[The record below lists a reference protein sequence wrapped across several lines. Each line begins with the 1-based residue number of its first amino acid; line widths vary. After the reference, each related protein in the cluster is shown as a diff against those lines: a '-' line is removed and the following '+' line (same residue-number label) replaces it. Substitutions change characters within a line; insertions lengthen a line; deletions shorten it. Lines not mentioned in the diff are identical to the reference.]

1 MSISVLRLREIVG
14 ADVIPDA
21 DAAFI
26 ALDGSKKPSLY
37 VYDKPLAILMIKHP
51 DLKPVNFLDFWKS
64 LTGATDSAVRNI
76 DEYFKKTPL
85 FLHEEKHLLSK
96 RSLSPVYRWIEKD
109 LDTWVDCFT
118 LDFFKQHKNLNKI
131 NTIEFVDSY
140 LITLFK
146 NILARRLCVNQS
158 QIPDLPGNIFQF
170 LTRLDI
176 ILEYEEKVRILKE
189 FLVSNIT
196 SFDQDVDQEMWSLF
210 SVLIMGTDTLSGAL
224 IYLIA
229 NNQRDLTVDDLLNK
243 SRPVS
248 LFSRVAA
255 TDIKIND
262 LHLSAGQRVYISTGL
277 LSNNKH
283 SESIPFGVGVHLCP
297 GKKISL
303 VVLNAFIKNWKKNSD
318 LHERFNRVKLI
329 RDLVLKAKDI

>member
-14 ADVIPDA
+14 AAAVPDSNVE
-21 DAAFI
+21 FI
-26 ALDGSKKPSLY
+26 ALDDSKSPPLY
-37 VYDKPLAILMIKHP
+37 VYGKSLAILMIKHP
-51 DLKPVNFLDFWKS
+51 DLKPINFLVFWKS

-85 FLHEEKHLLSK
+85 FLHQQQHLVAK
-96 RSLSPVYRWIEKD
+96 RSLSPVYKWIEKD
-109 LDTWVDCFT
+109 LATWVDCFT
-118 LDFFKQHKNLNKI
+118 LDFFKQRRNLNKI

-146 NILARRLCVNQS
+146 NILARRLCINES
-158 QIPDLPGNIFQF
+158 QVPDLPGHIFQF

-189 FLVSNIT
+189 FLVSNL
-196 SFDQDVDQEMWSLF
+196 SNFDQDINQELWSLF
-210 SVLIMGTDTLSGAL
+210 SVFIMGTDTLSGAL

-229 NNQRDLTVDDLLNK
+229 NNHLDLTVDDLLHR

-248 LFSRVAA
+248 IVSRKAT

-283 SESIPFGVGVHLCP
+283 SESIPFGVGVHVCP